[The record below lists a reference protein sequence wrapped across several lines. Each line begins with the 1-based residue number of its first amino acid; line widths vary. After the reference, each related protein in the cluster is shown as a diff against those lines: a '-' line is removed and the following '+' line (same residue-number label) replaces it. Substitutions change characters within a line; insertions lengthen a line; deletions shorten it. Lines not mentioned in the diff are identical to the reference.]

1 MDLNRQGLG
10 EEGQMASWHMRMAR
24 PYSQEGKFELE
35 ISDFDDQI
43 IEDPKSDKLCWQRY
57 WNFPRVFSNPANG
70 SIRRLSS

>member
-43 IEDPKSDKLCWQRY
+43 IEDPK
-57 WNFPRVFSNPANG
+57 
-70 SIRRLSS
+70 I